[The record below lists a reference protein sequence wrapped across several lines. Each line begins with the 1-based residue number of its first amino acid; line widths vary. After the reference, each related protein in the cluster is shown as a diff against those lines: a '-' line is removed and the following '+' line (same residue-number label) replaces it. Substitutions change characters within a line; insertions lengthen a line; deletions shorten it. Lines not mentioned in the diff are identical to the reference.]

1 MEKNLGFVQMPL
13 ERYDQLILE
22 NKKMMEELDNSV
34 TLDEYNELKEL
45 LDSIVK
51 IEAGWNDEPR
61 LKIDFSKLAARLDE
75 KFEQSEF
82 AGKWTMKDLSN
93 HKETVWDVFKEIKQE
108 AAIDPE
114 DIIEYEEDQA

>member
-1 MEKNLGFVQMPL
+1 MKTGFAQLPL

-51 IEAGWNDEPR
+51 IETDWNNEPR
-61 LKIDFSKLAARLDE
+61 LKIDLSGLAARLNE

-82 AGKWTMKDLSN
+82 TGKWTMKDMSN
-93 HKETVWDVFKEIKQE
+93 HVETIWDAFKEIPLV
-108 AAIDPE
+108 ADE
-114 DIIEYEEDQA
+114 DEEDQA